1 LGLHGAS
8 GREGEAHMA
17 RVARWGGGGAN
28 ADSGWR
34 RERERDAWPVGWLGM
49 LATCWIVLKATG
61 PKG

>member
-1 LGLHGAS
+1 
-8 GREGEAHMA
+8 MA
-17 RVARWGGGGAN
+17 RVAHWGGGGAN

-49 LATCWIVLKATG
+49 LATCWIELKATG